1 MIITSEL
8 PDMTRYRTTTA
19 MPFAHL
25 SGATSALR
33 RQLHREIATDD
44 EEAVADWSTLRVV
57 GPIETFGPSGAVQFE
72 YRGSVEPRR
81 RLSPLRNRE
90 AHAGTARPTSPG
102 RSST

>member
-1 MIITSEL
+1 
-8 PDMTRYRTTTA
+8 

-33 RQLHREIATDD
+33 RQLTSEITADD

-57 GPIETFGPSGAVQFE
+57 GPFETFSPHGTVQFE

-81 RLSPLRNRE
+81 LAPLPNRP
-90 AHAGTARPTSPG
+90 ART
-102 RSST
+102 RT